1 MATEIYFVR
10 HAESLDNVADIPFEE
25 MDINDEGFLD
35 NPVSDLGIRQA
46 EAAAEWFE
54 NHVKV
59 DAVFSS
65 GMTRTNMTA
74 TPIAEAFSLPLQIL
88 PDLREVEVETK
99 TLGKL
104 EVENNIS
111 RFLYKIP
118 GGRLARKTL
127 FDIGVA
133 GAFALWSVTDLKGVE
148 PAEDV
153 KARAR
158 YCLEIL
164 AARPERRIVAVSHNF
179 FIGAMLAELIESNPI
194 NMMTSSFPLNNIPNC
209 SVTCVVAHPPR
220 FRVRYAGRKTSDL
233 T

>member
-10 HAESLDNVADIPFEE
+10 HAESLDNVADVPFED

-35 NPVSDLGIRQA
+35 NPVSDLGIKQA
-46 EAAAEWFE
+46 EAAADWFMS
-54 NHVKV
+54 HVKV

-74 TPIAEAFSLPLQIL
+74 TPIAESFSLPLQIL
-88 PDLREVEVETK
+88 PELREVEVQTK
-99 TLGKL
+99 TLEKL

-111 RFLYKIP
+111 RFLYKLP
-118 GGRLARKTL
+118 GGKLIRKTL
-127 FDIGVA
+127 FDIGVS
-133 GAFALWSVTDLKGVE
+133 GAFALWTMTDLPGVE
-148 PAEDV
+148 PIEDV

-164 AARPERRIVAVSHNF
+164 AARPEKRVVAVSHNF
-179 FIGAMLAELIESNPI
+179 FIGAMLAELIEMSPLNI
-194 NMMTSSFPLNNIPNC
+194 ATSTFPLNNIPNC

-220 FRVRYAGRKTSDL
+220 FRVRYAAKKTSEL